1 MSDLKQLV
9 YVSQATR
16 ELYEADLARLLE
28 RIRPNNSAAGVTGM
42 LLYDGGAFM
51 QVIEGNEATLEKL
64 YNVIIRDPRHK
75 DVVVI
80 LEKAIA
86 RRQFPDWSM
95 GFAEI
100 NDEMLSR
107 VDGLNDFFSAKT
119 CLKSVDAG
127 RAIKILESFQR
138 GSWR

>member
-51 QVIEGNEATLEKL
+51 QVIEGNEATLEK
-64 YNVIIRDPRHK
+64 
-75 DVVVI
+75 
-80 LEKAIA
+80 
-86 RRQFPDWSM
+86 
-95 GFAEI
+95 
-100 NDEMLSR
+100 
-107 VDGLNDFFSAKT
+107 
-119 CLKSVDAG
+119 
-127 RAIKILESFQR
+127 
-138 GSWR
+138 